1 MANVSETKTPV
12 CRNYGKTVR
21 HLDNRHS
28 IKNED
33 ETFCNDLLP
42 QNQFTLFTF
51 KHVVRWMVIKRSCNA
66 ASSNKVV
73 ILIMVE

>member
-51 KHVVRWMVIKRSCNA
+51 KHVVR
-66 ASSNKVV
+66 
-73 ILIMVE
+73 